1 MKTSIT
7 MRRSGGE
14 NISCPNDA
22 PRLKPNELRSWMLRS
37 LRSSP
42 GTELPTRADLAEFL
56 TQFDLSESEL
66 AELVDGLE
74 QAIGVQS

>member
-1 MKTSIT
+1 
-7 MRRSGGE
+7 
-14 NISCPNDA
+14 
-22 PRLKPNELRSWMLRS
+22 MLRS

-42 GTELPTRADLAEFL
+42 GTELPTRADLAEFF